1 MTTIPGMPAQLERA
15 ANGSDPRGILA
26 FDAPLPDPLQAA
38 EDSTAVADK
47 DRRRL
52 LSPRGHERP
61 ATPAERALLEHLG
74 YTVPDVLIT
83 KVSWPSQSC
92 RRRTWP
98 TLETQEV
105 SP

>member
-1 MTTIPGMPAQLERA
+1 MTIENMPAQLERA
-15 ANGSDPRGILA
+15 ASGSDPRGWLA
-26 FDAPLPDPLQAA
+26 FSAPLPDDLARA

-52 LSPRGHERP
+52 LSPRGHQRP
-61 ATPAERALLEHLG
+61 ATDAERQLLEHLG
-74 YTVPDVLIT
+74 HDLPDELVT

-98 TLETQEV
+98 QLETT
-105 SP
+105 P